1 MWKGSSPPVTHL
13 RAKRKSILANSHQSC
28 LLLLTTPN
36 SVLPVY
42 PLEQTASEGP
52 KNKRVNPPKRP
63 LAAPRPPNKLAGFPC
78 EEAKQLEFV
87 PDGLQ
92 VEL

>member
-1 MWKGSSPPVTHL
+1 M
-13 RAKRKSILANSHQSC
+13 
-28 LLLLTTPN
+28 LLTAYN
-36 SVLPVY
+36 FILPVH
-42 PLEQTASEGP
+42 PLEQTQPQKGQ
-52 KNKRVNPPKRP
+52 KKKVNPPKRP

-78 EEAKQLEFV
+78 EEAKQLELV